1 MIAIFSCDLV
11 AYMRAVS
18 LVHSKGEGPFL
29 CLLVYVTREKKIIHR
44 SKLAEGYEEAKTK
57 FNTRFRT
64 G

>member
-1 MIAIFSCDLV
+1 
-11 AYMRAVS
+11 MRAVS